1 MARRIEGTI
10 FRLTYTA
17 TWNDYVECSSIEDL
31 FKYIAQ
37 EYINGQIVTSVNE
50 VCKDGK
56 TPKIKVF
63 TDSNFKKN
71 IKRNEKVN
79 VIKHY
84 FYEKENYKNVNF
96 YKV

>member
-37 EYINGQIVTSVNE
+37 EYINGQIITSVNE

-63 TDSNFKKN
+63 TDSNFKK
-71 IKRNEKVN
+71 ILREMKK
-79 VIKHY
+79 
-84 FYEKENYKNVNF
+84 
-96 YKV
+96 